1 MIRRQSTRP
10 EAAQRWLAEN
20 GLQDVPTEN
29 RLDVRMESD
38 RAVITLSGS
47 IGKSWWDDS
56 GITAKE
62 FDNELNA
69 IPAGKKILLRVNSE
83 GGSIKEGLGIY
94 DSIAAR
100 RDDITAR
107 NIGYALSIASVFPLA
122 AARVESPDHA
132 IWMSHEGW
140 MSASGNKRD
149 MRKNAE
155 MLETHDKVM
164 AGIYAKRTGKS
175 PDYWHAKMEAE
186 TWFTGAEAIESGLAD
201 ASGDDEAEPAASERR
216 PIFAEYLAACK
227 NIPSNIFNS
236 LCPSLIQGEA
246 NRAQLDKLAAIFGQA
261 INPLSAAQ
269 TGGQHRNTQPTGTN
283 MKKTI
288 VALLI
293 AAGIEAS
300 ESETDAQLQT
310 KLEQLQASKLQ
321 KDSSAGNLEEMKAL
335 RAEMALFRRTQMENR
350 LNTYVDTQRCTKA
363 EAKIF
368 LATALLGAEQEKE
381 VFAALDERAPAG
393 SNGGDHAGV
402 FIEMT
407 EASGPVTN
415 QNGVQGSNIIPE
427 LDNIFTAHKEPA
439 GANAEQKAIVAAA
452 RYQAMKAEWP
462 RLLKAAFRKDNGQV
476 MAANTFSATVTTNFL
491 IAGAIQKLSGRFAAA
506 NLFARD
512 AEQDPFKP
520 LAAGIRKFNTTA
532 TDGTQVQSNPTDFE
546 ALGAGGDSTIDA
558 ITITPTQQVSGGH
571 LTNAQLQSGFR
582 VADIIEKKL
591 IDLAAKVTQVLTAP
605 ITVANFTTNA
615 ALVSAP
621 AAFSF
626 SDLATL
632 QGQLKKTLV
641 KNLILDGEYLARISN
656 TPGFFQTAGNVGT
669 STGSGSG
676 AWRAFGWDNIALN
689 TDWSGAGANVRGF
702 ACGQDAIGFISG
714 LPLTPP
720 EGIPGNIANVG
731 TVMLPDVN
739 IGIQT
744 WAWWSNITRTYHF
757 TFDLIIGATLV
768 DELQGVLV
776 KSA

>member
-1 MIRRQSTRP
+1 MKLNAYNFVPVVRGQNKLEVRN
-10 EAAQRWLAEN
+10 EAATDAAELILV
-20 GLQDVPTEN
+20 G
-29 RLDVRMESD
+29 
-38 RAVITLSGS
+38 A

-56 GITAKE
+56 GITEKE
-62 FDNELNA
+62 VRDALKSV
-69 IPAGKKILLRVNSE
+69 PAGRKINARINSE
-83 GGSIKEGLGIY
+83 GGSVQEGLGIY
-94 DSIAAR
+94 NAFKER
-100 RDDITAR
+100 RADITAH
-107 NIGYALSIASVFPLA
+107 ITGYALSIASVFPLGA
-122 AARVESPDHA
+122 GRVISPKSA
-132 IWMSHEGW
+132 IWMMHKAWSW
-140 MSASGNKRD
+140 NQGNADD
-149 MRKNAE
+149 MRQAAE
-155 MLETHDKVM
+155 MLDAHDETLVD
-164 AGIYAKRTGKS
+164 IYAAETGKS
-175 PDYWHAKMEAE
+175 KEEIRSAMESE
-186 TWFTGAEAIESGLAD
+186 TWVKGGDAVNWGLAD
-201 ASGDDEAEPAASERR
+201 ETDKEEEEAQASYRPLDPKFLDRCKNLSSAILNALRPTVAAVCDRR
-216 PIFAEYLAACK
+216 PGADTAPL
-227 NIPSNIFNS
+227 
-236 LCPSLIQGEA
+236 Q
-246 NRAQLDKLAAIFGQA
+246 QTQT
-261 INPLSAAQ
+261 LSAAQ
-269 TGGQHRNTQPTGTN
+269 TGGQQTNQPKGNT

-288 VALLI
+288 VALLM

-321 KDSSAGNLEEMKAL
+321 RDSSAGNLAEVKAL
-335 RAEMALFRRTQMENR
+335 REEMAAFRRTQMENR

-368 LATALLGAEQEKE
+368 LATALQGAEQEKE
-381 VFAALDERAPAG
+381 VFAALEERAPG
-393 SNGGDHAGV
+393 GNNGGDHAGV

-415 QNGVQGSNIIPE
+415 QNGVQGSKIIPE

-512 AEQDPFKP
+512 AEQDPMKP

-532 TDGTQVQSNPTDFE
+532 TDGTQVQSNATDFE
-546 ALGAGGDSTIDA
+546 GLGAGGDSTIDP
-558 ITITPTQQVSGGH
+558 ITISPAQLTSGGH
-571 LTNAQLQSGFR
+571 ITNGQLNSGFR

-641 KNLILDGEYLARISN
+641 KNIILDGEYLARIANS
-656 TPGFFQTAGNVGT
+656 PGFFQTAGNVGT
-669 STGSGSG
+669 STGGGSG
-676 AWRAFGWDNIALN
+676 AWRAFGWDNVALN

-720 EGIPGNIANVG
+720 EGIPGNIANIG
-731 TVMLPDVN
+731 TVVLPDVN
-739 IGIQT
+739 IAIQT

-757 TFDLIIGATLV
+757 TFDLILGASLV

>member
-1 MIRRQSTRP
+1 MKLTVYNFVPVVRGQNKLEIRN
-10 EAAQRWLAEN
+10 EASSDAAELILV
-20 GLQDVPTEN
+20 G
-29 RLDVRMESD
+29 
-38 RAVITLSGS
+38 A

-56 GITAKE
+56 GITEKE
-62 FDNELNA
+62 VRDALKSVPSGRKINA
-69 IPAGKKILLRVNSE
+69 RINSE
-83 GGSIKEGLGIY
+83 GGSVQEGLGIY
-94 DSIAAR
+94 NAFKER
-100 RDDITAR
+100 RADITAH
-107 NIGYALSIASVFPLA
+107 ITGYALSIASVFPLGA
-122 AARVESPDHA
+122 GRVVSPKSA
-132 IWMSHEGW
+132 IWMMHKAWSW
-140 MSASGNKRD
+140 NQGNADD
-149 MRKNAE
+149 MRQAAE
-155 MLETHDKVM
+155 MLDAHDETLVD
-164 AGIYAKRTGKS
+164 IYAAETGKS
-175 PDYWHAKMEAE
+175 KEEIRRAMESE
-186 TWFTGAEAIESGLAD
+186 TWVKGADAVNWGLAD
-201 ASGDDEAEPAASERR
+201 ETDAEEETAAAAAYRPLDQKFLDRCKNLSPAILNALRPAEPGMTSRVE
-216 PIFAEYLAACK
+216 LAALQK
-227 NIPSNIFNS
+227 T
-236 LCPSLIQGEA
+236 
-246 NRAQLDKLAAIFGQA
+246 
-261 INPLSAAQ
+261 LSAAQ
-269 TGGQHRNTQPTGTN
+269 TGGQHNTQTTGNN

-335 RAEMALFRRTQMENR
+335 RQEMAAFRRTQMENR

-402 FIEMT
+402 FIEMA
-407 EASGPVTN
+407 EASAPVTN
-415 QNGVQGSNIIPE
+415 QNGVQGSKIIPE

-439 GANAEQKAIVAAA
+439 GANAEQKALVAAA

-656 TPGFFQTAGNVGT
+656 TPGFFQPAGNVGT